1 MDDEIQEVAKALESA
16 VTFVLQYAKEQG
28 YGPSFPEDHFSV
40 VYWRPQE
47 SNQNSSSL
55 VTEHHTRESF
65 LKFYFR
71 FHDLLEG
78 SEPLQ
83 SLNTLSQ
90 AFVTKHGVAMDKYW
104 ESTYGTNML
113 FRYFKKA
120 RSFTEDYDTIQM
132 VVDEFKSD
140 ITSTREQIRLVYYVE
155 NLIAPEPFS
164 LCNGMILFRPVTD
177 TDLDEYAQLKE
188 DMIISPR
195 RHFLNERGWICEG
208 TLEGRKNSYDDFNNA
223 ENLVDD
229 VLNALYLVKDGNARF
244 LLLAKEI
251 TNTFLRVGRISG
263 GDTLNVGR
271 GGAIELTKSDITE
284 IDEIMSRLV
293 EVSKKK
299 QLKLLR
305 LPIRRIRAAASRRN
319 PADAFL
325 DIVMALETLL
335 ANDTPTLE
343 VTHRFRMRGAAI
355 LNDEFGSPRDRL
367 GLLNEIYST
376 RSRIVHGE
384 YESDPGELASL
395 LDKANLVLK
404 AIVRWYLG
412 RLEDLEPNDVV
423 RMLDEWMVQGAS
435 QTAYPGSSQ

>member
-1 MDDEIQEVAKALESA
+1 M
-16 VTFVLQYAKEQG
+16 TFVLQYAKEQG
-28 YGPSFPEDHFSV
+28 YGPMFPEDHFSV
-40 VYWRPQE
+40 AYWKPQE
-47 SNQNSSSL
+47 SDPNSSSL
-55 VTEHHTRESF
+55 VTEDRTREF
-65 LKFYFR
+65 FPTFYIR

-83 SLNTLSQ
+83 SLNVLSQ
-90 AFVTKHGVAMDKYW
+90 AFVAKHGVEMGKYPKRA
-104 ESTYGTNML
+104 YGTAML

-120 RSFTEDYDTIQM
+120 RSFTEDYQIIQM

-164 LCNGMILFRPVTD
+164 LCNDMISFRPVTD
-177 TDLDEYAQLKE
+177 TDLDNYAQLKE
-188 DMIISPR
+188 DMISPH
-195 RHFLNERGWICEG
+195 RHFLDERGWICEG

-229 VLNALYLVKDGNARF
+229 VLNALYLVKAGNARF

-251 TNTFLRVGRISG
+251 TNTFLGVGRMFG

-271 GGAIELTKSDITE
+271 GGAIELTQSDITE

-305 LPIRRIRAAASRRN
+305 LPLRRIRAAASRRN

-335 ANDTPTLE
+335 ANDTLTLE

-367 GLLNEIYST
+367 DLLNEIYST

>member
-28 YGPSFPEDHFSV
+28 YGPMFPEDHFSV
-40 VYWRPQE
+40 AYWKSQE
-47 SNQNSSSL
+47 SDPNSSSL
-55 VTEHHTRESF
+55 VTEDRTCEF
-65 LKFYFR
+65 FPTFYIR

-83 SLNTLSQ
+83 SLNVLSQ
-90 AFVTKHGVAMDKYW
+90 AFVAKHGVEMGKYPKRA
-104 ESTYGTNML
+104 YGTAML

-120 RSFTEDYDTIQM
+120 RSFTEDYQIIQM

-164 LCNGMILFRPVTD
+164 LCNDMISFRPVTD
-177 TDLDEYAQLKE
+177 TDLDNYAQLKE
-188 DMIISPR
+188 DMISPH
-195 RHFLNERGWICEG
+195 RHFLDERGWICEG

-223 ENLVDD
+223 GNLVDD
-229 VLNALYLVKDGNARF
+229 VLNALYLVKAGNARF

-251 TNTFLRVGRISG
+251 TNTFLGVGRMFG

-271 GGAIELTKSDITE
+271 GGAIELTQSDITE

-305 LPIRRIRAAASRRN
+305 LPLRRIRAAASRRN

-325 DIVMALETLL
+325 DIVMALETFL

-367 GLLNEIYST
+367 DLLNEIYST

-423 RMLDEWMVQGAS
+423 RMLDEWMVQRAS

>member
-28 YGPSFPEDHFSV
+28 YGTSFPEDHFSV
-40 VYWRPQE
+40 AYWRPQE

-55 VTEHHTRESF
+55 VTEHRTRESF
-65 LKFYFR
+65 PKFYFR

-104 ESTYGTNML
+104 KSTYGTNML

-120 RSFTEDYDTIQM
+120 RSFTEDYQIIQM

-164 LCNGMILFRPVTD
+164 LCNGMISFRPVTD
-177 TDLDEYAQLKE
+177 TDLDEYAPPKE
-188 DMIISPR
+188 DMISPHG
-195 RHFLNERGWICEG
+195 HFLDERGWICEG
-208 TLEGRKNSYDDFNNA
+208 TLEGRKKSFDDFNNA
-223 ENLVDD
+223 ENLIDD

-251 TNTFLRVGRISG
+251 TNTFLRVGRMFG

-271 GGAIELTKSDITE
+271 GGAIELTETDIKE
-284 IDEIMSRLV
+284 IDEIMSKLV
-293 EVSKKK
+293 KVSKKK
-299 QLKLLR
+299 RLKLLR
-305 LPIRRIRAAASRRN
+305 LPLRKIRAAASRRT

-335 ANDTPTLE
+335 ANDTPALE
-343 VTHRFRMRGAAI
+343 VTHRFRLRGAAI
-355 LNDEFGSPRDRL
+355 LNDEFGSARDRMA
-367 GLLNEIYST
+367 LLNGIYST
-376 RSRIVHGE
+376 RSEIVHGE
-384 YESDPGELASL
+384 YESDPRELAPL
-395 LDKANLVLK
+395 LDKANRVLK

-412 RLEDLEPNDVV
+412 RLEDLEPNEVV

-435 QTAYPGSSQ
+435 QTAYPGSFQ